1 MFANTNL
8 GVMNFA
14 FPDVCLVPTPV
25 GPIPLPFPN
34 IAVSVTHIPAVF
46 NVIFG
51 GGLAENLLTPG
62 TLSNGDN
69 AGVAMGVASGT
80 VMGPDRYMMGS
91 FKTMVGAAFATRLTS
106 LTIQNSTNMVGMSL
120 TPSQA
125 KVLIL
130 A

>member
-14 FPDVCLVPTPV
+14 FPDVCMIPTPV
-25 GPIPLPFPN
+25 GPVPVPFPN
-34 IAVSVTHIPAVF
+34 IAISVTHIPAVF

-91 FKTMVGAAFATRLTS
+91 FKTMVGPAFATRLTS
-106 LTIQNSTNMVGMSL
+106 MTIQNSTNMVGMSV